1 MNRHIGPNSES
12 EQKML
17 GSLGMDSLEQ
27 LMDETVPESIRLNQ
41 PLKVP
46 PAISEQEY
54 AKHIQELL
62 TTTNRLGALLAKG
75 IIRPTHL
82 Q

>member
-1 MNRHIGPNSES
+1 MQKDLFLNRHIGSNSES

-54 AKHIQELL
+54 AKHIQELA
-62 TTTNRLGALLAKG
+62 NNNKPFRSFIGQG
-75 IIRPTHL
+75 YY
-82 Q
+82 